1 MSKDTNNKVAYLDE
15 AVRNIIDRA
24 TSLSAKYNQ
33 QWCNTGHLFAALM
46 AYINENTATKSVLL
60 KTENHTFFK
69 YITDPKIKESDIVIN
84 KVDGVYSILGEKT
97 NIPAS
102 ENIVSCLKYFKEPS
116 ETDKEKTEFA
126 NEFIDILIKYQIDAV
141 NFKHKFLILNP
152 INETKLEE
160 TITIDRDLLDVCNT
174 LKENY
179 INTKQSQNI
188 YDLIIALFQETR
200 YELSQIFMLLGQMAN
215 NGNYNFKTPIIFT
228 VSEIYSDFLSLA
240 QKYKTKNIVN
250 TLKDLDKIPYLR
262 NLNKAIKEKPQLM
275 LEVDDAVQKMEIQLN
290 SEEYPCLVLVGA
302 SGVGKTSLVMEL
314 ARRINSGNVS
324 SRLKNR
330 VIYEMNIN
338 EMVAGS
344 KFRGDFE
351 QRCKVVFDACKKN
364 PDAILFIDEGHMIA
378 SAGSSKGDDGGD
390 LSLGNILKPYISRG
404 EVTIITAT
412 TSGEY
417 KHFEKDKALCGRFQ
431 RINIQEPT
439 RETMEFILKGVVTKK
454 QRDYNIKVQ
463 ENEYGEL
470 VDFVLVEGPK
480 FLPNEANP
488 KRSLKLLDGAFAF
501 ASQQNKTELNLND
514 LKSYL
519 ISQYGV
525 TISDNK
531 AEDTRVE
538 LLRELLG
545 QDEAI
550 NRICDNLAACELGL
564 VNPNKPMY
572 SMILSGPTGTG
583 KTHAA
588 KAIAKYFFGNE
599 NNYVTID
606 MSQYGEAHTVSNLI
620 GAAKGYVGYS
630 DEPILISK
638 IKQNPNSVI
647 IFDEVEKA
655 HPNIFPTFLRILDEG
670 ELDDAHGNRVSFRN
684 AIIIFTTNLGF
695 NHSTSEAKGAGLFKE
710 SAGTTNVLPALKSKF
725 PPEFLGRI
733 NDIIVYKYLPESIVR
748 ELIDRSTK
756 TYLSRLKADYVIEY
770 SDEDIEWITK
780 TAKVSKEGA
789 RNIDKA
795 VQRILTQKIM
805 EIKRGKKECTI

>member
-1 MSKDTNNKVAYLDE
+1 MSNTKIVGVSENVISIIDE
-15 AVRNIIDRA
+15 AAEIA
-24 TSLSAKYNQ
+24 AKRGQ
-33 QWCNTGHLFAALM
+33 SWCNTTHLFNAFLIYM
-46 AYINENTATKSVLL
+46 KYNSSTRTLILKSPSRSFVKYVLDDKIQL
-60 KTENHTFFK
+60 DTVKAVKKNGTYHVLGEDTEIP
-69 YITDPKIKESDIVIN
+69 ITEEIDVIAEKESSHGDNYRDFANDFMEIISRYGIN
-84 KVDGVYSILGEKT
+84 SLNFS
-97 NIPAS
+97 NIFA
-102 ENIVSCLKYFKEPS
+102 VAEPS
-116 ETDKEKTEFA
+116 EEGRVE
-126 NEFIDILIKYQIDAV
+126 NSISIEQDINAILQNLYNKYVQTGVVQDV
-141 NFKHKFLILNP
+141 Y
-152 INETKLEE
+152 
-160 TITIDRDLLDVCNT
+160 DLLIELFNDRTYAVAT
-174 LKENY
+174 LF
-179 INTKQSQNI
+179 
-188 YDLIIALFQETR
+188 D
-200 YELSQIFMLLGQMAN
+200 LLGAMHVN
-215 NGNYNFKTPIIFT
+215 KESYNFKTPIMFDTDAISAEF
-228 VSEIYSDFLSLA
+228 IDLGN
-240 QKYKTKNIVN
+240 KYKLRNNIN

-262 NLNKAIKEKPQLM
+262 NLNKAIQEKPQLM
-275 LEVDDAVQKMEIQLN
+275 LEADSAINKMEIQLN
-290 SEEYPCLVLVGA
+290 SAEYPCMVLVGA
-302 SGVGKTSLVMEL
+302 SGVGKTSLVLEL
-314 ARRINSGNVS
+314 ARRINIGAVS
-324 SRLKNR
+324 NRLKDR

-351 QRCKVVFDACKKN
+351 QRCKVVFDTCKKN
-364 PDAILFIDEGHMIA
+364 KNAILFIDEGHMIA

-404 EVTIITAT
+404 DVTIITAT

-439 RETMEFILKGVVTKK
+439 KTTMEFILKGIVAKK
-454 QRDYNIKVQ
+454 QKDYNILVEDKD
-463 ENEYGEL
+463 YIEL
-470 VDFVLVEGPK
+470 VDYVLTEGPK

-488 KRSLKLLDGAFAF
+488 KRSLKLLDGAFAY
-501 ASQQNKTELNLND
+501 ASQQNKNSLTLED
-514 LKSYL
+514 LKNYL

-531 AEDTRVE
+531 AEDTRQE
-538 LLRELLG
+538 LLKELLG
-545 QDEAI
+545 QTDAI

-564 VNPNKPMY
+564 VNPEKPLY
-572 SMILSGPTGTG
+572 SMILAGPTGTG

-695 NHSTSEAKGAGLFKE
+695 DHKTSEAKGAGLFKE
-710 SAGTTNVLPALKSKF
+710 VSGTTNVLPALKSKF

-733 NDIIVYKYLPESIVR
+733 NDIIIYNYLPESIVR
-748 ELIDRSTK
+748 ELIDRATK
-756 TYLSRLKADYVIEY
+756 TYLSRLKSNYNIEY
-770 SDEDIEWITK
+770 TEEDIEWITK

-795 VQRILTQKIM
+795 VQRILTKKII
-805 EIKRGKKECTI
+805 ESKRGVAKCTI